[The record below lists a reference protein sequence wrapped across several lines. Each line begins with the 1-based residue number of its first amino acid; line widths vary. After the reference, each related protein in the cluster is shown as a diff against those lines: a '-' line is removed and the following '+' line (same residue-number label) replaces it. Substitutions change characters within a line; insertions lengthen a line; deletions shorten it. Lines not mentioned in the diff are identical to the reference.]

1 MQTPELF
8 TLLPE
13 EYVATPDGMSID
25 KDGNLILS
33 CPNFANMDLPSC
45 VLKIDRDRN
54 GLVSRMI
61 SPSGR

>member
-25 KDGNLILS
+25 REGNLYGYVTGSITREI
-33 CPNFANMDLPSC
+33 MDSIIEQTLAG
-45 VLKIDRDRN
+45 K
-54 GLVSRMI
+54 
-61 SPSGR
+61 